1 MQRAAW
7 LRSSESGYGR
17 YTSRQSRRRS
27 VTGRYGCFW
36 RWISMNPVA
45 LPMHD
50 LEIRQH
56 DRYDID
62 GAELRLA
69 FEHAPVIP
77 RHHFHEHLRR
87 RRPVGQ
93 QAGRERAARVPHVPL
108 QQLEHQLHVVF
119 TIERFEIHEL
129 GIAAWSERRLR
140 IVDVRD
146 TAAHAGCEIAS
157 GLAEHDDTAAGHVL
171 AAMIADAF
179 DDGDGSAVADRETF
193 AG

>member
-50 LEIRQH
+50 LEIRQN
-56 DRYDID
+56 DRDDID
-62 GAELRLA
+62 RAELRLA
-69 FEHAPVIP
+69 FEHAPIVP

-87 RRPVGQ
+87 HRPVSHQ
-93 QAGRERAARVPHVPL
+93 TCRERAARVPDLPL
-108 QQLEHQLHVVF
+108 QQLEHKLHIVF

-129 GIAAWSERRLR
+129 GIAAWAERRSR

-146 TAAHAGCEIAS
+146 TAAHAGRK
-157 GLAEHDDTAAGHVL
+157 
-171 AAMIADAF
+171 
-179 DDGDGSAVADRETF
+179 VAPGF
-193 AG
+193 S